1 MFKCKAKLILT
12 FNNSLSGI
20 NFSTTA
26 CIKNYTSSSSIYFA
40 PT

>member
-20 NFSTTA
+20 NFSKTA
-26 CIKNYTSSSSIYFA
+26 CIKNYTCSSSIYFA